1 MALYPRLAPWAL
13 FWRRFAAEPPPIGRG
28 TLESRGETTNSMIP
42 SLRKRFNANFTAEK
56 YREFL
61 RVLRQ
66 RCGTPVEFRV
76 AETPCFLPKALLEQM
91 ARYGAE
97 LIHQLETPD
106 YHEAS
111 AKAIP
116 AEFNVPNEA
125 PHPMFIQVDFG
136 LVRDA
141 SGGLQPK
148 LVELQGFPSLY
159 AYQAVLSQVYQEAF
173 GLDGGLRY
181 LHRGMDWEGYV
192 ALLRRAIVAGHDPEN
207 VILMEIDPLH
217 QKTLPDFL
225 VTEKLLGIPTVEIT
239 EIEKQG
245 RGLFYKKDG
254 KRVPIRRIYNRAIVD
269 ELVRKKLKLNFRFD
283 EELDV
288 EWAGH
293 PNWYFRMSKFSL
305 PYLQHECVPKTYFL
319 DRVRE
324 LLDLEKYVLKPLFS
338 FAGLGVLINPTKE
351 DLAAIPK
358 DKRGDYILQER
369 MEFEPVIETPFGGTK
384 AEIRIMYIWV
394 DELLPVLTIVRMGR
408 GKMMGVDHNK
418 NMEWVGS
425 SAAFYPGS

>member
-1 MALYPRLAPWAL
+1 
-13 FWRRFAAEPPPIGRG
+13 
-28 TLESRGETTNSMIP
+28 MIP
-42 SLRKRFNANFTAEK
+42 SLRKQFNVNFSSAQYK
-56 YREFL
+56 EFL
-61 RVLRQ
+61 RVMAE
-66 RCGTPVEFRV
+66 RCGAPVEFRL
-76 AETPCFLPKALLEQM
+76 AETPCFFPKALLEQM
-91 ARYGAE
+91 AGYGAE
-97 LIHQLETPD
+97 LIHQLETPE

-111 AKAIP
+111 SATIP
-116 AEFNVPNEA
+116 PEFNVPNEA

-136 LVRDA
+136 LVKDA
-141 SGGLQPK
+141 SGTLQPK

-159 AYQAVLSQVYQEAF
+159 AYQAVLSQVYQEVF
-173 GLDGGLRY
+173 GLDKNLRY
-181 LHRGMDWEGYV
+181 LHRGMDWEGYK
-192 ALLRRAIVAGHDPEN
+192 ALLRQAIVDKHDPEN

-225 VTEKLLGIPTVEIT
+225 VTEKLLGIPTVDIK

-245 RGLFYKKDG
+245 KQLSYRKDG
-254 KRVPIRRIYNRAIVD
+254 KRIPIQRIYNRAIVD

-305 PYLQHECVPKTYFL
+305 PYLRHESVPKTYFL
-319 DRVRE
+319 DRVSE
-324 LLDLEKYVLKPLFS
+324 LPDLEKYVLKPLFS

-351 DLAAIPK
+351 DLAAIPAE
-358 DKRGDYILQER
+358 KRHDYILQER

-394 DELLPVLTIVRMGR
+394 DELLPVQTIVRMGR